1 MVSIHRE
8 VYGATSPILF
18 FIHPTIIL
26 YKEHSQE
33 RMIRMEFEHEKDKG
47 NYIATDRTTESY
59 PTIQYN
65 VPFYTHSPDIFY
77 DSLGDSP
84 IDNEESSDGV
94 LVFKRDLL
102 GLLDSYIHTIP
113 DYNQHIIQTI
123 RNSIALMP
131 SAVNGSTSD
140 GYHTFDELY
149 EHRTVLFSVICNSH
163 TDLAWKSRHHHDG
176 TMFDDMFV
184 AGIRT
189 PAGPCTYHCENQYWD
204 LFRVPELERAPEFDG
219 HTPEDVLQRIQ
230 SL

>member
-1 MVSIHRE
+1 
-8 VYGATSPILF
+8 
-18 FIHPTIIL
+18 
-26 YKEHSQE
+26 
-33 RMIRMEFEHEKDKG
+33 MEFEHEKDKG
-47 NYIATDRTTESY
+47 NYIATDRTTKSHLN
-59 PTIQYN
+59 IQYN
-65 VPFYTHSPDIFY
+65 FPFYTYNPNTSY
-77 DSLGDSP
+77 VSLGDSP
-84 IDNEESSDGV
+84 INDEESSDDV
-94 LVFKRDLL
+94 LVSKRDLL
-102 GLLDSYIHTIP
+102 GLLDSYIQTIP

-131 SAVNGSTSD
+131 SGVNGSTSD

-184 AGIRT
+184 AGIQT

-219 HTPEDVLQRIQ
+219 HTPDDVLQRIQ

>member
-1 MVSIHRE
+1 
-8 VYGATSPILF
+8 
-18 FIHPTIIL
+18 
-26 YKEHSQE
+26 
-33 RMIRMEFEHEKDKG
+33 MEFEHEKDKG
-47 NYIATDRTTESY
+47 NYIATDRILPTTDSHLN
-59 PTIQYN
+59 IQYKS
-65 VPFYTHSPDIFY
+65 PFYTYNPNTFY

-84 IDNEESSDGV
+84 INDEESSDDV
-94 LVFKRDLL
+94 LVPKRDLV

-131 SAVNGSTSD
+131 SGVNGSTSD

-163 TDLAWKSRHHHDG
+163 TDLAWKSRYHHDG
-176 TMFDDMFV
+176 TMFDDMFI
-184 AGIRT
+184 AGIQT

-204 LFRVPELERAPEFDG
+204 LFRVPELKRAPEFDG

>member
-1 MVSIHRE
+1 MD
-8 VYGATSPILF
+8 
-18 FIHPTIIL
+18 
-26 YKEHSQE
+26 
-33 RMIRMEFEHEKDKG
+33 FEHEKGKG
-47 NYIATDRTTESY
+47 NYVATDRTTEPY
-59 PTIQYN
+59 PRTTYGSTIQYN
-65 VPFYTHSPDIFY
+65 FPFYTYNPNTFY
-77 DSLGDSP
+77 VSLGDSP

-94 LVFKRDLL
+94 LVSKRDLL
-102 GLLDSYIHTIP
+102 GLLDSYIQTIP
-113 DYNQHIIQTI
+113 DYNQHIMQTI

-176 TMFDDMFV
+176 TMFDDMFIV
-184 AGIRT
+184 GIQT
-189 PAGPCTYHCENQYWD
+189 PAGQCTYHCENQYWD

>member
-1 MVSIHRE
+1 
-8 VYGATSPILF
+8 
-18 FIHPTIIL
+18 
-26 YKEHSQE
+26 
-33 RMIRMEFEHEKDKG
+33 MEFEHEKDKG
-47 NYIATDRTTESY
+47 NYVATDRTTELY
-59 PTIQYN
+59 PTIKYKF
-65 VPFYTHSPDIFY
+65 PFYTYNPNIFY

-84 IDNEESSDGV
+84 IDNEESSDDV
-94 LVFKRDLL
+94 LVSKRPLL
-102 GLLDSYIHTIP
+102 GLLDSYIQTIP
-113 DYNQHIIQTI
+113 DYNQHIMQTI

-131 SAVNGSTSD
+131 SGVNGSTSD

-184 AGIRT
+184 AGIQT

>member
-1 MVSIHRE
+1 
-8 VYGATSPILF
+8 
-18 FIHPTIIL
+18 
-26 YKEHSQE
+26 
-33 RMIRMEFEHEKDKG
+33 MEFEHEKDKG
-47 NYIATDRTTESY
+47 NYVATDRTTELY
-59 PTIQYN
+59 PTIQYKF
-65 VPFYTHSPDIFY
+65 PFYTYNPNIFY

-84 IDNEESSDGV
+84 IDNEESSDDV
-94 LVFKRDLL
+94 LVSKRPLL
-102 GLLDSYIHTIP
+102 GLLDSYIQTIP
-113 DYNQHIIQTI
+113 DYNQHIMQTI

-131 SAVNGSTSD
+131 SGVNGSTSD

-184 AGIRT
+184 AGIQT

>member
-1 MVSIHRE
+1 
-8 VYGATSPILF
+8 
-18 FIHPTIIL
+18 
-26 YKEHSQE
+26 
-33 RMIRMEFEHEKDKG
+33 MEFEHEKGKG
-47 NYIATDRTTESY
+47 NYVATDRTTEPN

-65 VPFYTHSPDIFY
+65 FPFYTYNPNTFY

-84 IDNEESSDGV
+84 INDEDSSYDV
-94 LVFKRDLL
+94 LVSKRPLL
-102 GLLDSYIHTIP
+102 DLLDSYIQTIP
-113 DYNQHIIQTI
+113 DYNQHIIQTV

-131 SAVNGSTSD
+131 SGVNGSTSD

-176 TMFDDMFV
+176 TMFDDMFI
-184 AGIRT
+184 AGIQT

>member
-1 MVSIHRE
+1 
-8 VYGATSPILF
+8 
-18 FIHPTIIL
+18 
-26 YKEHSQE
+26 
-33 RMIRMEFEHEKDKG
+33 MEFEHEKGKG

-59 PTIQYN
+59 PTIPHEFPY
-65 VPFYTHSPDIFY
+65 YLHSPNIFY

-84 IDNEESSDGV
+84 INDDGSSDDV
-94 LVFKRDLL
+94 LVSKRPLL

-184 AGIRT
+184 AGIQT